1 MYTPAPL
8 DPVAPALALLAS
20 ALKLLAA
27 SLTAAVLELTRLLI
41 LVSKALVPLPV
52 SVALLL
58 LLLVLALLPKALMVP
73 VAAVVAKVMLW
84 EVSGGDADEDADAD
98 VEALA
103 TPDCVMVITV
113 TEFAIVEVIVIVSI
127 ESCARAIVASA
138 KVPSVEARIVAAVFW
153 VSIVSRNIVWR
164 AEALV
169 LVVCVALVD
178 GGAQSQAALRSPSAC
193 SMVSAPRVPK

>member
-1 MYTPAPL
+1 M
-8 DPVAPALALLAS
+8 
-20 ALKLLAA
+20 
-27 SLTAAVLELTRLLI
+27 LELTRLLI

-52 SVALLL
+52 SVVLLL
-58 LLLVLALLPKALMVP
+58 LLLALLPKAVMVP
-73 VAAVVAKVMLW
+73 VASVVAKVMLW

-113 TEFAIVEVIVIVSI
+113 TEFAIVEAIVIVSI

-153 VSIVSRNIVWR
+153 VSIVSQNIVWR

-178 GGAQSQAALRSPSAC
+178 GSAQS
-193 SMVSAPRVPK
+193 